1 MKILITAIG
10 GDIGQSIAKILRR
23 NFKDI
28 YLIGSDTNIDNAGKF
43 FVDKIVN
50 VPAASDENYIEQ
62 IEKIYKKENL
72 DLVIPVNEKEIFVLI
87 EKYNKTNISI
97 VLPKANNIKS
107 YFDKLDAYMY
117 FKDIGIDLPWTVSC
131 NSVPLDYP
139 CILKPR
145 KSSGSKGVKIITSYS
160 EYRLIKNKS
169 SDCILQELLGP
180 YGEEYTCG
188 VYRKIKE
195 TYVIIMKRKLQEGG
209 LTGFAEIVKDNEI
222 FKYCELIAS
231 KIDLFGSINIQLIK
245 TKTGPKLFEINPRFS
260 STVIFRDYAGFKD
273 LIWCLNDRL
282 GIDNNINYK
291 YEQNIG
297 KKFYRIYDERYE

>member
-62 IEKIYKKENL
+62 IEEIYKKENL

-145 KSSGSKGVKIITSYS
+145 KSSGSKGVKAIYNLKEYKQLEIDNSYS
-160 EYRLIKNKS
+160 YIIQEYLEPK
-169 SDCILQELLGP
+169 
-180 YGEEYTCG
+180 GEEYTCG
-188 VYRKIKE
+188 VYRNRKE
-195 TYVIIMKRKLQEGG
+195 TYVIILKRKLKGG
-209 LTGFAEIVKDNEI
+209 LTGFAEIVKDTEI
-222 FKYCELIAS
+222 YEYCRNIAIS
-231 KIDLFGSINIQLIK
+231 IDLYGSINIQLIK
-245 TKTGPKLFEINPRFS
+245 TETGPKLFEINPRFS
-260 STVIFRDYAGFKD
+260 STVIFRDHVGFKD
-273 LIWCLNDRL
+273 LIWCVNDNL
-282 GIDNNINYK
+282 KIDYNLSYNNK
-291 YEQNIG
+291 QNIG
-297 KKFYRIYDERYE
+297 KKFYRIFDERYE